1 MQNTKNLTFSMSVIG
16 ALFFVF
22 GFVTWLNSILMP
34 YLELTCNLNKF
45 QASFVP
51 FAFYIAYFVMA
62 IPSSLVLKKTGFSN
76 GMALGLIIM
85 AIHLLSSVSFLC
97 KSSSVDPLDSI
108 ILLISSRSVLVFSIN
123 SSKVISFE

>member
-51 FAFYIAYFVMA
+51 FAFYIAYFV
-62 IPSSLVLKKTGFSN
+62 T
-76 GMALGLIIM
+76 
-85 AIHLLSSVSFLC
+85 
-97 KSSSVDPLDSI
+97 
-108 ILLISSRSVLVFSIN
+108 
-123 SSKVISFE
+123 